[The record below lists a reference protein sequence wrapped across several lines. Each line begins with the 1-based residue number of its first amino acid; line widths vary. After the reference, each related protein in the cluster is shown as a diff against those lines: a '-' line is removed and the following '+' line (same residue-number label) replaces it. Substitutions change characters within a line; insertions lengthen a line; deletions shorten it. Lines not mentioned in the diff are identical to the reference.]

1 MYIKGQL
8 ALQPEIA
15 RLLELR
21 QTRYGKDRRMVV
33 DYKLIYETKGP
44 RLSVASL
51 DMDRPENRPPPRPE
65 SPQPTNAA
73 SRIVDEQRGVFKVQG
88 SIPILKGLCN
98 SGGHAM
104 SPSTLKAVASAS
116 PPFKVRGWMF
126 GCSGPALFPLSP
138 NRFEIWFFWNYPVIF
153 H

>member
-51 DMDRPENRPPPRPE
+51 DMDRPENRPPQGLRAHNQRMPRRGSSMNNE
-65 SPQPTNAA
+65 EY
-73 SRIVDEQRGVFKVQG
+73 SRFRVQFQ
-88 SIPILKGLCN
+88 S
-98 SGGHAM
+98 
-104 SPSTLKAVASAS
+104 
-116 PPFKVRGWMF
+116 
-126 GCSGPALFPLSP
+126 
-138 NRFEIWFFWNYPVIF
+138 
-153 H
+153 